1 MPLLFF
7 VRALVPQV
15 AMVTARVALKAA
27 TGLTLDDTVF
37 LEAVSNGLAEELVD
51 RILDE
56 EVLSSFVS
64 GEEVASAD
72 MRDMQRDARAS
83 YEILKE
89 FMKEKELERRGNA
102 GYKDFRESMQRVEDE
117 NGGIVWVRNENV
129 QIWRDSLSAAAPSR

>member
-1 MPLLFF
+1 
-7 VRALVPQV
+7 
-15 AMVTARVALKAA
+15 MVTARVALKAA

-51 RILDE
+51 GILDE
-56 EVLSSFVS
+56 QVLSSFVT

-89 FMKEKELERRGNA
+89 FMTKEKELERRGNA

-129 QIWRDSLSAAAPSR
+129 QIWRDSLSAAAPSK